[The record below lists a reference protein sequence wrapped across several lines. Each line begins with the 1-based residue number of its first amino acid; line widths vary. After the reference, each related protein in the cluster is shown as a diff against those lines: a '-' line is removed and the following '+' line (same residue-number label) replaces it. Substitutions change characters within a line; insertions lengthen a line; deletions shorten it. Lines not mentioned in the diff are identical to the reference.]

1 MRSEELKELT
11 RVELMELAKEHEVPN
26 RSRLS
31 KDDLILALKK
41 VTRASTPRQVTPRE
55 AAPRETQKR
64 TTSAPRAAA
73 ATPRPPRKA
82 ASEERETGLGGPE
95 SPTATPVKR
104 RMKATTESATAPKS
118 AAPVPPV
125 QVPLGQV
132 PPGQPSAPPVRT
144 EASAR
149 PVPPP
154 AILSQSPLGV
164 APRVESRGPEGAEG
178 NRAARGPGDH
188 GHQRPEH
195 RRHDRVERERRPNA
209 EDPESQNRDT
219 QSRDPQN
226 RDPQNRE
233 PQGRP
238 AHDRHQQPRD
248 PQLRNPGRGGP
259 NRADDQEDEI
269 DPWNS
274 VNLGRD
280 PNYGRFLND
289 PNALGVGRGGNR
301 GNRPGRGNMGRPGG
315 NVLPQSESL
324 LDRSERGRNRAVE
337 RTHVGRN
344 ERGSWRGGEGP
355 GRNDGPGRNEG
366 PNRRDDSR
374 GRSDRMR
381 DDLRR
386 SGDARRGSGYTP
398 QFQRPG
404 REPGIPNRAV
414 DPRQG
419 RDWTSPGQPPRDG
432 NPGNRVPGQH
442 GQGGGNRRNDRRDG
456 RQRDQRGG
464 EGRPGAQSPEELR
477 AQEMRAGAN
486 RPPEARLE
494 STTRGQEAGFSGEL
508 RRIEATDLE
517 SRHDRDE
524 WGRRAGRRA
533 ARPDGRPVDDET
545 RESLRFKS
553 AHWGTRNPALP
564 EPVETPRTPGGDQI
578 TVIAR
583 DPSWLF
589 AQWEITERTIEHVMA
604 QLKNE
609 WEGCKGVLRVHRLDA
624 ADRSSGVRDVVVD
637 EDATS
642 WYIHTEEPDQKY
654 RVEVGVLAPSG
665 TFLALATSGV
675 VVSPPAK
682 VNEGTDQAWADLP
695 PPERAAQG
703 SPERAAQGL
712 SERAAQSRARTGDP
726 DPTGSE
732 PKRGE
737 IIEHARERGEWEG
750 GLEDERSARDEWAE
764 SAIAWRVLP
773 PVEPRSEA
781 PADTGPTA
789 KGAIEAGS
797 TGPVSTGPGS
807 TGPGSIEHGSI
818 DPDAAALESIDAV
831 RPRSGWSPGAE
842 GDLEDESREANPEQT
857 SGGREFR
864 LAINTELVIY
874 GITDPNVQLSI
885 EGKPVTIRPDG
896 TFTLRLALP
905 DGTHQLPA
913 VAVSPDGSRTQ
924 RIALMV
930 SRSTSRPDGGGR
942 RGREQRGRYDHR
954 HGNREQLG
962 RDPSDPERS
971 DRERSDRESGDRPR
985 GGRPRSGGGRS
996 RRRR

>member
-31 KDDLILALKK
+31 KDELVLALKK
-41 VTRASTPRQVTPRE
+41 ATRTSAPRQAPPRETTPRE
-55 AAPRETQKR
+55 PQKR
-64 TTSAPRAAA
+64 TASSPRAAA
-73 ATPRPPRKA
+73 AASRTPRKA
-82 ASEERETGLGGPE
+82 AAPDRDAGPVGAE
-95 SPTATPVKR
+95 APIATPVR
-104 RMKATTESATAPKS
+104 RRVKTASEPAITPTS
-118 AAPVPPV
+118 ELQAPVSPAPVSPGLVFPAPVSHAPAAPVRSEP
-125 QVPLGQV
+125 
-132 PPGQPSAPPVRT
+132 
-144 EASAR
+144 SAR

-154 AILSQSPLGV
+154 AILSQSPLGA
-164 APRVESRGPEGAEG
+164 APRAESTAPEGSEAGREP
-178 NRAARGPGDH
+178 REPRDRGQ
-188 GHQRPEH
+188 QRSEH
-195 RRHDRVERERRPNA
+195 RRHDRFDRGPRSDA
-209 EDPESQNRDT
+209 EARDPQT
-219 QSRDPQN
+219 RDPQN
-226 RDPQNRE
+226 RPVQDRPGQDRPGQDRPGQDRQPQ
-233 PQGRP
+233 
-238 AHDRHQQPRD
+238 HRD
-248 PQLRNPGRGGP
+248 PQPRIQGRGAP
-259 NRADDQEDEI
+259 NRPDDSDEEI

-301 GNRPGRGNMGRPGG
+301 GNRPGRGNMGRQGG
-315 NVLPQSESL
+315 NMLPQSESL

-344 ERGSWRGGEGP
+344 ERGSWRGG
-355 GRNDGPGRNEG
+355 DGPGRSDGLGRNDA
-366 PNRRDDSR
+366 PNRRDDPR

-381 DDLRR
+381 DELRR

-419 RDWTSPGQPPRDG
+419 RDWTSPGQAPREG
-432 NPGNRVPGQH
+432 NLGNRTPAQAGQH
-442 GQGGGNRRNDRRDG
+442 GHGGGNRRNDRRDG
-456 RQRDQRGG
+456 RHRDQRGG
-464 EGRPGAQSPEELR
+464 DGRSGAPTSEEQR
-477 AQEMRAGAN
+477 AQDPRTGGM
-486 RPPEARLE
+486 RPPEARLD
-494 STTRGQEAGFSGEL
+494 SVPRGAEAGVSGDP
-508 RRIEATDLE
+508 RRFDATDHE
-517 SRHDRDE
+517 SRQDRDE

-533 ARPDGRPVDDET
+533 ARPDGRSVDDET

-609 WEGCKGVLRVHRLDA
+609 WEGCKGVLRVHRLDT

-682 VNEGTDQAWADLP
+682 VNEGSDQAWADLP
-695 PPERAAQG
+695 PPERAAQP
-703 SPERAAQGL
+703 SPRSVAAGT
-712 SERAAQSRARTGDP
+712 TGD
-726 DPTGSE
+726 D

-737 IIEHARERGEWEG
+737 IVEHARERGEWEG

-773 PVEPRSEA
+773 PVEPRSATPEVA
-781 PADTGPTA
+781 GTPAT
-789 KGAIEAGS
+789 
-797 TGPVSTGPGS
+797 
-807 TGPGSIEHGSI
+807 GSI
-818 DPDAAALESIDAV
+818 DHEQIDHEPIAREATERGAIGDAIELESIETV

-842 GDLEDESREANPEQT
+842 GDVEDDSRDANPERT

-864 LAINTELVIY
+864 LAVNTELVIY

-885 EGKPVTIRPDG
+885 EGKPVSIRPDG

-905 DGTHQLPA
+905 DGTHHLPA

-924 RIALMV
+924 RISITV
-930 SRSTSRPDGGGR
+930 SRSTSRGDGGGR
-942 RGREQRGRYDHR
+942 RGGEPRGRYDHR
-954 HGNREQLG
+954 RGNRDQVG
-962 RDPSDPERS
+962 RDSG
-971 DRERSDRESGDRPR
+971 DRERTDRERTDRDQGDRPR